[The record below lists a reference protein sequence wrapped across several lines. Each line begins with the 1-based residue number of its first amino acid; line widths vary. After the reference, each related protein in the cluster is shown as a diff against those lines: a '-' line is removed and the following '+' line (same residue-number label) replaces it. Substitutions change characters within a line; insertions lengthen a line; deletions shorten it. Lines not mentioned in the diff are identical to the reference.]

1 MIKLMTQIARFL
13 RGSLAGL
20 VAAFL
25 VVLVG
30 NAQAG
35 ATSGQ
40 AFSLSPPVVELK
52 VDKGQKTTVEIK
64 LTNLSSGTL
73 SIGVAVNDF
82 GAKNETGEPNIIFDD
97 SSKDSVYSLR
107 QWVQVP
113 GEFTIASKETKTIAV
128 PIQVPTNAEPGGHY
142 GVIRFTGTNAGGDTE
157 QVALSA
163 SIGSLLLLQVNGTVS
178 IGANVED
185 FYTASDNFAK
195 NGLFE
200 TLPVQLVTRV
210 KNTGNIH
217 IKPTGTVEI
226 KDMFGKKVSAIRM
239 NGDPS
244 AEKDRPGS
252 ILPQSVR
259 RFNAELKDLQLFG
272 RYTAT
277 MKLTYGDGKTL
288 EKTTEFWVVPYRLIL
303 MIILLSAIV
312 ITGLVFGVKR
322 YNMYII
328 QKAGKASR
336 HK

>member
-1 MIKLMTQIARFL
+1 MTRIAGFL

-25 VVLVG
+25 VMLIG
-30 NAQAG
+30 NVQVG

-52 VDKGQKTTVEIK
+52 VDKGQKTTVGIK
-64 LTNLSSGTL
+64 LTNLSSSTL
-73 SIGVAVNDF
+73 SITAAVNDF
-82 GAKNETGEPNIIFDD
+82 GAKNETGEPNILFDN
-97 SSKDSVYSLR
+97 SSTDNVYSLR

-113 GEFTIASKETKTIAV
+113 GDFTIASKETKTITV

-142 GVIRFTGTNAGGDTE
+142 GVVRFTGTNAGGDVE

-163 SIGSLLLLQVNGTVS
+163 SIGSLLLLQVNGTIS

-185 FYTASDNFAK
+185 FYTANGSFAK
-195 NGLFE
+195 SGFFE
-200 TLPVQLVTRV
+200 AAPLQLVTRI
-210 KNTGNIH
+210 KNTGNVH

-226 KDMFGKKVSAIRM
+226 KDTFGNKVSTVRM
-239 NGDPS
+239 NGNPS

-259 RFNAELKDLQLFG
+259 RFNTELKDLQLFG

-277 MKLTYGDGKTL
+277 MKLNYGEGKTL
-288 EKTTEFWVVPYRLIL
+288 EKTTEFWVIPYRLIL
-303 MIILLSAIV
+303 MIVLLLAVVVAGS
-312 ITGLVFGVKR
+312 VFGIKR
-322 YNMYII
+322 YNAYII
-328 QKAGKASR
+328 QKAEKANR